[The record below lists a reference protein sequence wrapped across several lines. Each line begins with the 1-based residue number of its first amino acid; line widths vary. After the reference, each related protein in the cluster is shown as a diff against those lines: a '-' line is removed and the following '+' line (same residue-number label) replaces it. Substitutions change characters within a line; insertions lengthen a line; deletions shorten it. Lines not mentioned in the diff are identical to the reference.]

1 MKNYYNIKELEV
13 GIDESGLG
21 STIGSV
27 FIGAVILPPNCPNN
41 DEIDLW
47 NSINDSKKISK
58 KDRFILEEYIKRIC
72 IDYSVF
78 KVQKERIDLLNI
90 LNARL
95 EGYHKVLDNMIL
107 EPSLILIDGNKMNN
121 YKNIKHLCVVKGDTK
136 YKSIAAAS
144 ILAKTAKDREVQSLH
159 DEYNMYNWVNNCGY
173 LTKQHY
179 ELIKKYGLT
188 KYHRKW
194 KNVIK
199 ITDKVNIN

>member
-1 MKNYYNIKELEV
+1 MKNYYNINELEV

-27 FIGAVILPPNCPNN
+27 FIGAVILPPECPNI
-41 DEIDLW
+41 DEINLW
-47 NSINDSKKISK
+47 DKINDSKKISK
-58 KDRFILEEYIKRIC
+58 KDRFIIEEYIKKVC

-78 KVQKERIDLLNI
+78 KVSKERIDLLNI

-107 EPSLILIDGNKMNN
+107 EPSLILVDGNKMNN
-121 YKNIKHLCVVKGDTK
+121 YKNIKHLCIIKGDTK

-144 ILAKTAKDREVQSLH
+144 ILAKTAKDREVKELH
-159 DEYNMYNWVNNCGY
+159 EEYNMYNWVNNCGY

-179 ELIKKYGLT
+179 QFIEEYGLT

-194 KNVIK
+194 KNVLK
-199 ITDKVNIN
+199 ITNKKN